1 MDNQECSV
9 YMPPAIVLEMDLET
23 RAGSENMIPFDP
35 PIIVT
40 EE

>member
-23 RAGSENMIPFDP
+23 RAGSSLSQ
-35 PIIVT
+35 IIDALI